1 MIICRRLLLAF
12 ALLLSLH
19 VSVAAAG
26 QAAVESSCPMIK
38 IEAERLPDLNVPRGC
53 HSLFLAGGEVV
64 AAGGHTSGFVLTE
77 TAEYFADGEWHL
89 MDMVYTADFSLC
101 QVLPSGE
108 VLLAGGMKENLGIGQ
123 QWTMQ
128 TYNPATHTFTG
139 FGCLDKK
146 RAWPSGGVVDSGRVV
161 ISGNWYA
168 SDAIGCFHGGWAVDS
183 VKPVTQERVNP
194 FIVRTASDNAI
205 IFGWANPK
213 GVQYDSIWA
222 DRFRGEPFRVPLLDE
237 WRQLLAVGTDHRM
250 LDCCVGDTATGDFTY
265 LLPVQNRAGEVAI
278 IKICGE
284 DFSLLPTAQP
294 LPVQGI
300 NGTIYY
306 FECVVVDRRQQC
318 AYLAGLDV
326 KHVLYVLRI
335 EKPARG
341 WNDGEA
347 QLTLFYTDPLPDPVQ
362 CIPVLTDDGDLVF
375 AGGAMEASD
384 TAFHTNNFLPNKAAY
399 ILHLGSPAAPAAAD
413 SYWWWIVGILVLVVL
428 GGYVIFRIR
437 RTNEANEA
445 NGAHGAHGAH
455 GANEADGADEAN
467 GANEA
472 NEADGTDEANE
483 LIARIRTLMEERKL
497 FLSSDLKLSDVAG
510 ELGTSRSA
518 VTNSIRAACGCT
530 FPNFVNAYRVD
541 YVKQLMLANPEAKI
555 STLYLEAGF
564 ANETS
569 FFRTFKE
576 ISGMTPTEWRTANQ
590 K

>member
-1 MIICRRLLLAF
+1 MYALA
-12 ALLLSLH
+12 ADKTASQ
-19 VSVAAAG
+19 SA
-26 QAAVESSCPMIK
+26 CPMIK
-38 IEAERLPDLNVPRGC
+38 IEAERLPDLNVARGC

-146 RAWPSGGVVDSGRVV
+146 RTWASGGILDSGRVV

-300 NGTIYY
+300 NGTIHY
-306 FECVVVDRRQQC
+306 FDCVVVDRRLQC

-335 EKPARG
+335 DKPARG

-347 QLTLFYTDPLPDPVQ
+347 QLTLFYTDPLPEPVQ

-399 ILHLGSPAAPAAAD
+399 ILRLGSPAAPAAAV
-413 SYWWWIVGILVLVVL
+413 SFWWWILVAVAVL
-428 GGYVIFRIR
+428 LLALLGYRIYRRYRAYRNYSISSDSSNSSDSSPAAPTTAAPTPPTTAQPPSLTGGMPEGQGGSLSSLFPRI
-437 RTNEANEA
+437 TQ
-445 NGAHGAHGAH
+445 
-455 GANEADGADEAN
+455 
-467 GANEA
+467 
-472 NEADGTDEANE
+472 
-483 LIARIRTLMEERKL
+483 LMEERKL

-541 YVKQLMLANPEAKI
+541 YVKQLMLADPEAKI

>member
-19 VSVAAAG
+19 VSVVAAE

-64 AAGGHTSGFVLTE
+64 AAGGHTDGFVPTK
-77 TAEYFADGEWHL
+77 TAEYYSDGEWHL

-101 QVLPSGE
+101 QELSSGK
-108 VLLAGGMKENLGIGQ
+108 VLLAGGMAENLGIGQ

-128 TYNPATHTFTG
+128 TYDPATHSFSG

-146 RAWPSGGVVDSGRVV
+146 RSWPSSGVVDRGHV
-161 ISGNWYA
+161 IITGNWYG
-168 SDAIGCFHGGWAVDS
+168 SDAIGCFQGGWQVDS

-194 FIVRTASDNAI
+194 FIVRTAPDNAI
-205 IFGWANPK
+205 IFGWLNPR
-213 GVQYDSIWA
+213 GVPYDSIWA

-237 WRQLLAVGTDHRM
+237 WRQLWAVGTDHRM
-250 LDCCVGDTATGDFTY
+250 NDCCVGDTATGDFTY
-265 LLPVQNRAGEVAI
+265 LLPVQNKAGEVAI
-278 IKICGE
+278 MKICGE

-294 LPVQGI
+294 VPTQGI
-300 NGTIYY
+300 NGVIHY
-306 FECVVVDRRQQC
+306 FDCVVVDRRLQC

-335 EKPARG
+335 DKPASG

-347 QLTLFYTDPLPDPVQ
+347 QLTLFYTDPLPEPIQ
-362 CIPVLTDDGDLVF
+362 CIPVLTDEGSLAF
-375 AGGAMEASD
+375 AGGAVELCD
-384 TAFHTNNFLPNKAAY
+384 TAFHTTNFNPNKAAY
-399 ILHLGSPAAPAAAD
+399 ILRLGTPGAPSAAG
-413 SYWWWIVGILVLVVL
+413 YFWWVIVGILVLVVL

-437 RTNEANEA
+437 RAHR
-445 NGAHGAHGAH
+445 AHGAN
-455 GANEADGADEAN
+455 GANEADGADEAH

-483 LIARIRTLMEERKL
+483 LIARIRALMEERKL

>member
-19 VSVAAAG
+19 VSVVAAG
-26 QAAVESSCPMIK
+26 LAAVESSCPMIK

-53 HSLFLAGGEVV
+53 HSHFLAGGEVV

-89 MDMVYTADFSLC
+89 MDMVYSADFSLC

-146 RAWPSGGVVDSGRVV
+146 RTWASGGILDSGRVV

-205 IFGWANPK
+205 IFGWINPK

-294 LPVQGI
+294 VPVQGI

-306 FECVVVDRRQQC
+306 FECVVADRRQQC

-335 EKPARG
+335 DKPARG

-362 CIPVLTDDGDLVF
+362 CIPVLTDDGGLVF

-399 ILHLGSPAAPAAAD
+399 ILHLGSPVAPAAAG

-445 NGAHGAHGAH
+445 SEANGAHGAH
-455 GANEADGADEAN
+455 

-483 LIARIRTLMEERKL
+483 LIARIRALMEERKL
-497 FLSSDLKLSDVAG
+497 FLSSELKLSDVAG

>member
-1 MIICRRLLLAF
+1 MIICRRPLLAL

-19 VSVAAAG
+19 VSVVAAE

-294 LPVQGI
+294 VPAQGI
-300 NGTIYY
+300 NGIIHY
-306 FECVVVDRRQQC
+306 FDCVVVDRRLQC

-326 KHVLYVLRI
+326 KHVLYILRI
-335 EKPARG
+335 DKPASG

-384 TAFHTNNFLPNKAAY
+384 TAFHTTNFNPNKAAY
-399 ILHLGSPAAPAAAD
+399 ILHLGSLAAPAAAD

-445 NGAHGAHGAH
+445 NEANGAH
-455 GANEADGADEAN
+455 GANEADEAN
-467 GANEA
+467 GANEANEA

-483 LIARIRTLMEERKL
+483 LIARIRALMEERKL

-541 YVKQLMLANPEAKI
+541 YVKQLMQANPEAKI

>member
-1 MIICRRLLLAF
+1 MIICRRLLQVL

-19 VSVAAAG
+19 VSVVAAE

-146 RAWPSGGVVDSGRVV
+146 RAWASGGILDCGRVV

-205 IFGWANPK
+205 IFGWINPK

-294 LPVQGI
+294 VPTQGI
-300 NGTIYY
+300 NGVIHY
-306 FECVVVDRRQQC
+306 FDCVVADRRLQC

-335 EKPARG
+335 DKPASG

-347 QLTLFYTDPLPDPVQ
+347 QLILFYTDPLPEPIQ
-362 CIPVLTDDGDLVF
+362 CIPVLTDEGSLAF
-375 AGGAMEASD
+375 AGGAVELCD
-384 TAFHTNNFLPNKAAY
+384 TAFHTTNFNPNKAAY
-399 ILHLGSPAAPAAAD
+399 ILRLGTPGAPSAAG
-413 SYWWWIVGILVLVVL
+413 YFWWWIVGILVLVVL

-445 NGAHGAHGAH
+445 SEANGANGAH
-455 GANEADGADEAN
+455 GANEADGAH

-483 LIARIRTLMEERKL
+483 LIARIRALMEERKL

>member
-19 VSVAAAG
+19 VSVVAAE

-237 WRQLLAVGTDHRM
+237 WRQLLAVGKDHR
-250 LDCCVGDTATGDFTY
+250 
-265 LLPVQNRAGEVAI
+265 I
-278 IKICGE
+278 
-284 DFSLLPTAQP
+284 
-294 LPVQGI
+294 
-300 NGTIYY
+300 
-306 FECVVVDRRQQC
+306 
-318 AYLAGLDV
+318 
-326 KHVLYVLRI
+326 
-335 EKPARG
+335 
-341 WNDGEA
+341 
-347 QLTLFYTDPLPDPVQ
+347 
-362 CIPVLTDDGDLVF
+362 
-375 AGGAMEASD
+375 
-384 TAFHTNNFLPNKAAY
+384 
-399 ILHLGSPAAPAAAD
+399 
-413 SYWWWIVGILVLVVL
+413 
-428 GGYVIFRIR
+428 
-437 RTNEANEA
+437 
-445 NGAHGAHGAH
+445 
-455 GANEADGADEAN
+455 
-467 GANEA
+467 
-472 NEADGTDEANE
+472 
-483 LIARIRTLMEERKL
+483 
-497 FLSSDLKLSDVAG
+497 
-510 ELGTSRSA
+510 
-518 VTNSIRAACGCT
+518 
-530 FPNFVNAYRVD
+530 
-541 YVKQLMLANPEAKI
+541 
-555 STLYLEAGF
+555 
-564 ANETS
+564 
-569 FFRTFKE
+569 
-576 ISGMTPTEWRTANQ
+576 
-590 K
+590 

>member
-19 VSVAAAG
+19 VSVVAAG
-26 QAAVESSCPMIK
+26 LAAVESSCPMIR

-64 AAGGHTSGFVLTE
+64 AAGGHTDGFVPTK
-77 TAEYFADGEWHL
+77 TAEYYSDGEWHL

-101 QVLPSGE
+101 QELSSGK
-108 VLLAGGMKENLGIGQ
+108 VLLAGGMAENLGIGQ

-128 TYNPATHTFTG
+128 TYDPATHSVSG

-146 RAWPSGGVVDSGRVV
+146 RSWPSSGVVDRGHV
-161 ISGNWYA
+161 IITGNWYG
-168 SDAIGCFHGGWAVDS
+168 SDAIGCYRGGWAVDS
-183 VKPVTQERVNP
+183 VKPVTQQRANP
-194 FIVRTASDNAI
+194 FIVRTAPDNAI
-205 IFGWANPK
+205 IFGWLNPR
-213 GVQYDSIWA
+213 GVPYDSIWA

-237 WRQLLAVGTDHRM
+237 WRQLWAVGTDHRM
-250 LDCCVGDTATGDFTY
+250 NDCCVGDTATGDFTY
-265 LLPVQNRAGEVAI
+265 LLPVQNKAGEVAI
-278 IKICGE
+278 MMICGE
-284 DFSLLPTAQP
+284 EFSLLPTAQP
-294 LPVQGI
+294 VPTQGI
-300 NGTIYY
+300 NGVIHY
-306 FECVVVDRRQQC
+306 FDCVVVDRRLQC

-335 EKPARG
+335 DKPASG

-347 QLTLFYTDPLPDPVQ
+347 QLTLFYTDPLPEPIQ
-362 CIPVLTDDGDLVF
+362 CIPVLTDEGSLMF
-375 AGGAMEASD
+375 AGGAVELCD
-384 TAFHTNNFLPNKAAY
+384 TAFHTTNFNPNKAAY
-399 ILHLGSPAAPAAAD
+399 ILRLGSPAAPSAAG
-413 SYWWWIVGILVLVVL
+413 YFWWVSVGILVLVVL

-437 RTNEANEA
+437 RAHRAN
-445 NGAHGAHGAH
+445 
-455 GANEADGADEAN
+455 GANEADEAH

-483 LIARIRTLMEERKL
+483 LIARIRALMEERKL

-576 ISGMTPTEWRTANQ
+576 ISGMTPTEWRTAYQ

>member
-1 MIICRRLLLAF
+1 MNMCGRLLLAF
-12 ALLLSLH
+12 ALLLSLP
-19 VSVAAAG
+19 VSAVAAGKTAE
-26 QAAVESSCPMIK
+26 QSSCPMVR

-53 HSLFLAGGEVV
+53 HSLFLAGGEIVV
-64 AAGGHTSGFVLTE
+64 AGGHTDGFVPTK
-77 TAEYFADGEWHL
+77 TAEYYSDGEWHL

-101 QVLPSGE
+101 QVLSSGE
-108 VLLAGGMKENLGIGQ
+108 VLLAGGMAENLGIGQ

-146 RAWPSGGVVDSGRVV
+146 RSWPSSGVVDSGRVV

-306 FECVVVDRRQQC
+306 FECVVADRRQQC

-335 EKPARG
+335 DKPARG

-362 CIPVLTDDGDLVF
+362 CIPVLTDDGALVF

-384 TAFHTNNFLPNKAAY
+384 TAFHTNNFNPNKAAY
-399 ILHLGSPAAPAAAD
+399 ILRMGSPVAPATA
-413 SYWWWIVGILVLVVL
+413 SNYWWIVGALLL
-428 GGYVIFRIR
+428 CLGAFGGYRVYRSYVSHLPHLPHESHE
-437 RTNEANEA
+437 TNDSPEPHSPSSENI
-445 NGAHGAHGAH
+445 
-455 GANEADGADEAN
+455 
-467 GANEA
+467 
-472 NEADGTDEANE
+472 E
-483 LIARIRTLMEERKL
+483 LIARIRALMEEQQL
-497 FLSSDLKLSDVAG
+497 FLSSELKISEVADA
-510 ELGTSRSA
+510 LGVSRSA

-541 YVKQLMLANPEAKI
+541 YVKQLMLTNPDAKI